1 MHQYYGNI
9 ITSNKRGVI
18 QYMKN
23 EKFIVFWEKE
33 MKKGYKHYIITRILV
48 GDIVYFLS
56 TILAFMIVDYPL
68 VLSLRLSIL
77 YIGALFVVTII
88 MYISNSSKW
97 TASQYRYNTL
107 TSKKNDYKSS

>member
-1 MHQYYGNI
+1 
-9 ITSNKRGVI
+9 
-18 QYMKN
+18 MKN
-23 EKFIVFWEKE
+23 EKFIIFWEKE
-33 MKKGYKHYIITRILV
+33 MKKGYKHYLITKILL
-48 GDIVYFLS
+48 GNIVYILS

-77 YIGALFVVTII
+77 YVVSLFVVTII

-97 TASQYRYNTL
+97 TASQYRYDKL